1 MRCRWKLSF
10 IHLAICF
17 PFVSTGCGPSYMSE
31 DDAIEAEEKEEKEDD
46 GDEGGAVDESASGV
60 EETVSC

>member
-1 MRCRWKLSF
+1 
-10 IHLAICF
+10 
-17 PFVSTGCGPSYMSE
+17 MSE